1 MMSAITAEMARRQP
15 EGGWLYVIDLY
26 VIDHPFASLEPEE
39 LVALTAAMEAD
50 SGGAA

>member
-15 EGGWLYVIDLY
+15 EGGWLYVIH
-26 VIDHPFASLEPEE
+26 HPFASLEPEE